1 MSAAFTS
8 PYDWARGGQDLAGAN
23 EIMRAWYERA
33 YATFY
38 GGSIFSPLTVGTNA
52 QARESWGGPYWYSP
66 YYFGLQGLLEGKK
79 TNGDSGAVSGHPSFV
94 DHINGPLNA
103 TGNGFLYF
111 TRAAW
116 QEAAG
121 LNVSAVDGESYRRVT
136 EMDENGNPVF
146 GQFGYIQSGDIR
158 GPWIFED
165 IQKGLAA
172 LKWVTFPPPV
182 YYGGEYEDWSIAT
195 FSPLKRYGIST
206 YDDWQSHNKE
216 DAYAKALYDWGTHS
230 WYVPSGY
237 YQYSQGK
244 CCEIYK
250 QQGSGGAWPY
260 YYSCAIE
267 STRWRHRLEVP
278 TFCSR
283 AVQLW
288 IHAKYGWA
296 SYLGGNAPGD
306 QTFGAN
312 DDLTEVAVAYDKLV
326 MAHETSDCVTLPIDL
341 DYFASTEAPE
351 IGPEPTVGHVSEYG
365 WSENSYNDGR
375 TKMLIKF
382 NFTNA

>member
-38 GGSIFSPLTVGTNA
+38 SGSIISPLTVGTDA
-52 QARESWGGPYWYSP
+52 QARELWGGPYWYHP
-66 YYFGLQGLLEGKK
+66 YSFGLQGLLEGKR

-94 DHINGPLNA
+94 DHVNGPLTEA
-103 TGNGFLYF
+103 GDSFLYF

-136 EMDENGNPVF
+136 EMDEDGNPVF
-146 GQFGYIQSGDIR
+146 GQFGYIQVGDIR

-165 IQKGLAA
+165 LQKGLAA

-182 YYGGEYEDWSIAT
+182 YYGGEYEDW
-195 FSPLKRYGIST
+195 GISAFDGLEK
-206 YDDWQSHNKE
+206 YGSSNPPHHNKE
-216 DAYAKALYDWGTHS
+216 DAYASAIANWNAQAWTVP
-230 WYVPSGY
+230 WYHPDR
-237 YQYSQGK
+237 QGK
-244 CCEIYK
+244 LCWMYK
-250 QQGSGGAWPY
+250 KHGWGEEWPVY
-260 YYSCAIE
+260 VECLLAA
-267 STRWRHRLEVP
+267 TRWKYNLYAP

-283 AVQLW
+283 AIELW
-288 IHAKYGWA
+288 VKAGYPDFYGIGVYA
-296 SYLGGNAPGD
+296 PEDEEFDDNGDCAGGTVEFN
-306 QTFGAN
+306 
-312 DDLTEVAVAYDKLV
+312 KLV
-326 MAHETSDCVTLPIDL
+326 KVHDVGDCMTQPIATDYLTSD
-341 DYFASTEAPE
+341 EAPL
-351 IGPEPTVGHVSEYG
+351 IGSEPAVDHQLYTG
-365 WSENSYNDGR
+365 WSDSGEI
-375 TKMLIKF
+375 LLVKF